1 MNETTYTLQLKA
13 VGDHLEVTIP
23 ELGITVSTEPGKTSQ
38 DDAFD
43 VAHAAIDAWMLQH
56 RSHDTVKAS

>member
-1 MNETTYTLQLKA
+1 MLQLKA

-23 ELGITVSTEPGKTSQ
+23 ELGITVETAPGKMSQ

-43 VAHAAIDAWMLQH
+43 VAHAAIDAWMLEH
-56 RSHDTVKAS
+56 RSREAVKAS

>member
-1 MNETTYTLQLKA
+1 MNKHYTLQLKA

-56 RSHDTVKAS
+56 RSHNTVKAS

>member
-1 MNETTYTLQLKA
+1 MNEQYTLQLKA

-23 ELGITVSTEPGKTSQ
+23 ELGITVSTEPGKTSR

-43 VAHAAIDAWMLQH
+43 VAHAAIDTWLLEH
-56 RSHDTVKAS
+56 RSHETVKAG